1 MALER
6 GALLAEGVQHFHGE
20 EAAHGEG
27 GVLRR
32 ADVALAHDEAVA
44 VGPPGLGG
52 VDVHLAEVAGGYE
65 FRDGEAAARVAG
77 LGLVNHVNDV
87 LLEVDAGVL
96 ELRYAELFIHG
107 NHLSSDCAQDVNIVE
122 MPGM

>member
-6 GALLAEGVQHFHGE
+6 GPLLAEGVQHFHGE

-44 VGPPGLGG
+44 VGPLGLGG
-52 VDVHLAEVAGGYE
+52 VDVHLAEIAGGDE
-65 FRDGEAAARVAG
+65 FCDGEAAARVAG
-77 LGLVNHVNDV
+77 LSLVNHVYHV

-96 ELRYAELFIHG
+96 ELRNAQFFIHC
-107 NHLSSDCAQDVNIVE
+107 NHLSLDRAQDVNIVE